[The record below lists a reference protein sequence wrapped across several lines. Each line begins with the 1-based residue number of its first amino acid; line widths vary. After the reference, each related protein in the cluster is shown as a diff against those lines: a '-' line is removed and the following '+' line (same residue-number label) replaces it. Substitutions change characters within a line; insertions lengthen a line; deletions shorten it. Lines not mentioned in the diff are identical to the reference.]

1 MREQIAG
8 KAKIDRK
15 RERKGRE
22 RERKIDERARMK
34 TIKGKVSVK
43 SVSEPRELRK
53 KLNYIY

>member
-1 MREQIAG
+1 MREQITG
-8 KAKIDRK
+8 KAKID
-15 RERKGRE
+15 RE